1 MKNIKKGSVLC
12 LNDSNL
18 EKTKYK
24 ILKIKN
30 NIAYCTRIENGKL
43 VSSQEEGTYLI
54 RTEDLKY
61 KNINVL
67 YIRCKN
73 KILDNVTEDLIKQKQ
88 EYEEKN
94 TKTYYNIRFPYEKIG
109 LKFGEFAFLTPPYY
123 KNEPCSLLYNYLSQK
138 SIITDPV
145 IIKLIYKSKYLYI
158 IANYT
163 RTVMKNVINWK
174 NKTPIIEKKLY
185 LAFED
190 VTLL

>member
-61 KNINVL
+61 KNINVF

-73 KILDNVTEDLIKQKQ
+73 KILDNITENLIKQKQ

-109 LKFGEFAFLTPPYY
+109 LKFREFAFLTPPYY
-123 KNEPCSLLYNYLSQK
+123 KNETLK

-163 RTVMKNVINWK
+163 RTVITNVINWK